1 MFDLCFHAA
10 FQPDRLALVL
20 YDRQSESLVRRFA
33 EFAVV
38 IDDATLHPFE
48 HVGEAIEFFG
58 R

>member
-10 FQPDRLALVL
+10 FQ
-20 YDRQSESLVRRFA
+20 RQAGIVFTTVNPNLVRRFA